1 MDWFSKLLKRKPN
14 TIRRF
19 HSTNTKNLPEIVS
32 RGLEPRD
39 PGYPGDR
46 SAAGSGIGVYTAV
59 HPDYFHEMPGDALI
73 AIDIPKTQYK
83 QMFRLPHNPETPEY
97 RYGMGLAE
105 RQNNDIDLYERFI
118 IDTINDKGRVDIF
131 SDVLSPDW
139 FTDILYTGPDNNIY
153 RYNRQTN
160 TILNDWSK
168 VPTDDITGK
177 YSTTDELIGPSIF
190 RELKTKP

>member
-1 MDWFSKLLKRKPN
+1 MDWFSKLFNRKPG

-19 HSTNTKNLPEIVS
+19 HSTSTDNLSGIVNH
-32 RGLEPRD
+32 GLEPRD
-39 PGYPGDR
+39 PGYPGDKTK
-46 SAAGSGIGVYTAV
+46 AGSGIGVYTSV

-83 QMFRLPHNPETPEY
+83 QMFRLPHNPETPER
-97 RYGMGLAE
+97 RYGMGLTE
-105 RQNNDIDLYERFI
+105 RQNDDIDLYERFI

-139 FTDILYTGPDNNIY
+139 FTDILYVGPDNNIY
-153 RYNRQTN
+153 RYNRQ
-160 TILNDWSK
+160 IIPDLVDWHK
-168 VPTDDITGK
+168 LPTDDITGK

-190 RELKTKP
+190 REWKTKP